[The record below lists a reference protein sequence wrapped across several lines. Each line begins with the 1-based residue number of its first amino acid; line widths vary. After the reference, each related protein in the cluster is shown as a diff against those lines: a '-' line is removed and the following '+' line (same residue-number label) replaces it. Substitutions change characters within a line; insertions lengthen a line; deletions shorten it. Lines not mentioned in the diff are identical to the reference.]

1 MPAFKEESQPDDN
14 VSNVDIGYS
23 ESRTRKLIIFNNC
36 VIFVSTALT
45 FASHMI
51 TARII
56 LDSMAFKS
64 FIPWILIQ
72 TIWAFYASGVIIYT
86 SNYFVTIFQ
95 ALKNKFRKFYNYL
108 KLVIKSN
115 TRIKNS
121 AVAIGQHNWE
131 YPKNEEIT
139 ESHEYLWIIFLFI
152 NYFCF
157 ILSFS
162 FAFLNITIPVKNKL
176 FLIFNFPIIIQSI
189 YIFILILN
197 SFNFLTENAN
207 KIVLNKV

>member
-1 MPAFKEESQPDDN
+1 LPAFKEESQPDDS
-14 VSNVDIGYS
+14 VSNADIGHS
-23 ESRTRKLIIFNNC
+23 ESRTRKFIIFNNC
-36 VIFVSTALT
+36 IIFLSTALT
-45 FASHMI
+45 FASNMI

-86 SNYFVTIFQ
+86 SNYFFIIFQ

-121 AVAIGQHNWE
+121 ALAIDQQNWE
-131 YPKNEEIT
+131 YPKNEET
-139 ESHEYLWIIFLFI
+139 TQSLEYLWIIFLFI

-157 ILSFS
+157 ILSFC
-162 FAFLNITIPVKNKL
+162 FAFLNVTIPVNNKF
-176 FLIFNFPIIIQSI
+176 FLIFNLPIIIQSI
-189 YIFILILN
+189 YIFILIFNSLN
-197 SFNFLTENAN
+197 ILTENAN
-207 KIVLNKV
+207 KTVLNKV

>member
-1 MPAFKEESQPDDN
+1 
-14 VSNVDIGYS
+14 
-23 ESRTRKLIIFNNC
+23 
-36 VIFVSTALT
+36 
-45 FASHMI
+45 
-51 TARII
+51 
-56 LDSMAFKS
+56 MAFKS

>member
-1 MPAFKEESQPDDN
+1 
-14 VSNVDIGYS
+14 
-23 ESRTRKLIIFNNC
+23 
-36 VIFVSTALT
+36 
-45 FASHMI
+45 
-51 TARII
+51 
-56 LDSMAFKS
+56 MAFKS

-176 FLIFNFPIIIQSI
+176 FLIFNLPIIIQSI